1 MEFEVEVLDSVP
13 SGLKPMRTYETR
25 YIYTGFGRYDVE
37 AGLFSR
43 IEKRG
48 KSTFYSEMKT
58 SDDCFPRGYHVEHV
72 RITVYSES
80 PRMWS
85 EELSPHDIYFF
96 REKQGQHE
104 D

>member
-13 SGLKPMRTYETR
+13 SGLKALRTYETR

-43 IEKRG
+43 IEVRG
-48 KSTFYSEMKT
+48 NSTFYSEMKT
-58 SDDCFPRGYHVEHV
+58 SDDCFPRGYHVELV
-72 RITVYSES
+72 RITIYSES

-85 EELSPHDIYFF
+85 EEPSPHDIYFF
-96 REKQGQHE
+96 REKQGLHE